1 MSIAYVI
8 LAKTL
13 PLSRQVSLLI
23 RWEQVGWGPP
33 VWQPVPFAPHSVE
46 VAFPQS
52 QSQWQK
58 WSQVGWHLIA
68 GKDDGWVQC
77 WLVSGSP
84 TASLQVLISS
94 LAGEGPLQMLASQ
107 SFSGFLLGPAEPN
120 ASTSPGLSP
129 PLPCRQHQRQAPS
142 TPHRSPCSSLN
153 CLQLGC
159 IPEIM
164 RCLRLNAVG
173 SAGQDSRPEAQESDS
188 SKHQDWPSWAQ
199 HPPGVPTPSTSPSV
213 TLCPTPG
220 PETQDEGRPS
230 CENSSSTMLLQLMIG
245 GILSFKGMPR
255 S

>member
-1 MSIAYVI
+1 MGCSAGSRLMSIAYVI

-23 RWEQVGWGPP
+23 RWEQVGWVPP

-129 PLPCRQHQRQAPS
+129 PPP
-142 TPHRSPCSSLN
+142 
-153 CLQLGC
+153 
-159 IPEIM
+159 
-164 RCLRLNAVG
+164 
-173 SAGQDSRPEAQESDS
+173 RP
-188 SKHQDWPSWAQ
+188 
-199 HPPGVPTPSTSPSV
+199 PPPAASTSA
-213 TLCPTPG
+213 
-220 PETQDEGRPS
+220 RPPPPH
-230 CENSSSTMLLQLMIG
+230 TALPALL
-245 GILSFKGMPR
+245 
-255 S
+255 